1 MSLALSLRSELL
13 KSRTTSVI
21 YFTLFAAAF
30 GPFMSLLD
38 LVFDGFDSENP
49 SDIFNDLMVKKFQAT
64 AALVFPFFIILI
76 CTLLPQI
83 EHKNNTWKQL
93 PPRKRKGIS
102 SSGNL
107 SRCNCSSSCSY
118 C

>member
-1 MSLALSLRSELL
+1 MNLAISLRSEVL
-13 KSRTTSVI
+13 KSRTISVVC
-21 YFTLFAAAF
+21 FTIFAAAF

-49 SDIFNDLMVKKFQAT
+49 SEILNDLMVKKFQAT
-64 AALVFPFFIILI
+64 AGLVLPFFIILI

-93 PPRKRKGIS
+93 LTSPQTKG
-102 SSGNL
+102 N
-107 SRCNCSSSCSY
+107 
-118 C
+118 